1 MAITIRNKATEAMI
15 RELAQRWK
23 QGPSA
28 VIARL
33 AKLQLEQEREADA
46 ANIERRLNAW
56 DEVMKLAPP
65 RDPSVTWEDLER
77 EMDSLFDYLEEE
89 EAPKKP

>member
-1 MAITIRNKATEAMI
+1 MAITIRNKQTEAMI
-15 RELAQRWK
+15 RELAERWK

-33 AKLQLEQEREADA
+33 AKLRLEQEREADA
-46 ANIERRLNAW
+46 AAVDHRLNAW
-56 DEVMKLAPP
+56 DELMKLAPP
-65 RDPSVTWEDLER
+65 RDPRVTWEDLER

-89 EAPKKP
+89 EEPKKP